1 MRIYFFIADLEN
13 GGQERQ
19 LTYLLESIFS
29 LQHEVKVIVWHERE
43 NGFYNKAINEM
54 GVEIISTPNNVKGIV
69 AKLLF
74 INQIIEKEK
83 PDILQSFSY
92 YLNFY
97 TYILTAFTG
106 TKPIGSIRSGMEL
119 YRRQTFFPVY
129 LLCTVFPF
137 RFISNNFSFND
148 CNVLP
153 FQKLYL
159 NKKTVVIP
167 NVLQAELFPERLI
180 QNNFNQ
186 NSYISVSVG
195 RLVREKRID
204 LMIKIHKQL
213 LDMGINIVH
222 FHAGEGD
229 QSDELKELITN
240 SGLEDTFILSG
251 VKRDIPE
258 FLSQADIFIYTSDFE
273 GSPNAVMEAMA
284 AGLPVVTTNCGDVR
298 FFLENDLGGY
308 ILPLGH
314 WEEIAQK
321 VADLLENHVL
331 RKSMGEHN
339 AKASRLNFSV
349 SKMTE
354 KYISTYNKILE

>member
-1 MRIYFFIADLEN
+1 MEN

-19 LTYLLESIFS
+19 LTYLLKSIDS
-29 LQHEVKVIVWHERE
+29 LQHKVKVIVWHERE
-43 NGFYNKAINEM
+43 NGFYNKSIADM
-54 GVEIISTPNNVKGIV
+54 GVDIIATPRHINSIV
-69 AKLLF
+69 AKLRF
-74 INQIIEKEK
+74 IRQIIKNEK

-97 TYILTAFTG
+97 TYTLTAFTG

-119 YRRQTFFPVY
+119 YRRQTFFPIY
-129 LLCTVFPF
+129 MLCTFFPF

-159 NKKTVVIP
+159 KRKTVVIP
-167 NVLQAELFPERLI
+167 NALQAELFPERLN
-180 QNNFNQ
+180 QNNSIQ
-186 NSYISVSVG
+186 SSYVSVSVG
-195 RLVREKRID
+195 RLVKEKRID
-204 LMIKIHKQL
+204 LMIKIHKL
-213 LDMGINIVH
+213 LLEMGINIVH

-240 SGLEDTFILSG
+240 SGLNDTFILSG
-251 VKRDIPE
+251 VKRNIPE

-284 AGLPVVTTNCGDVR
+284 AGLPIVTTNCGDVR
-298 FFLENDLGGY
+298 FFLENELGGY

-314 WEEIAQK
+314 WEDIAQK
-321 VADLLENHVL
+321 VAVLLGNQTL
-331 RKSMGEHN
+331 RKQMGEHN
-339 AKASRLNFSV
+339 AKASRINFSV

-354 KYISTYNKILE
+354 KYISTYDNILE